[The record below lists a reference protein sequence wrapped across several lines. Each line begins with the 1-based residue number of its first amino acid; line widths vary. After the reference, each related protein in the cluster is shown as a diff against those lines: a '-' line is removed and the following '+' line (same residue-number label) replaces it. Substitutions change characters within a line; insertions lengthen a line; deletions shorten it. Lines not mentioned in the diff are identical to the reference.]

1 MPTVTLETLQDA
13 RTRFERWRPQDGPPF
28 AGLLAEFSSLTDINQ
43 SEIAAAFGIARSTV
57 SRWVHG
63 AVIPHPHMQREVV
76 DWMAS
81 MLAERL
87 DQGPSAEPVLL
98 RQEEFAQLALCL
110 DRVIETLT
118 LADADTLECERRMTA
133 VLLKLR
139 AELDGLAS
147 VRDLVARIHTLS
159 AALPTG
165 ARVVIG
171 QLDVAQHRVK
181 GL

>member
-1 MPTVTLETLQDA
+1 MPAVTVETLQEA

-28 AGLLAEFSSLTDINQ
+28 AGLLAEFSRLTDINQ

-57 SRWVHG
+57 SRWLHG
-63 AVIPHPHMQREVV
+63 AVSPHPHMQREVV

-81 MLAERL
+81 MMAERL
-87 DQGPSAEPVLL
+87 DQGQPAEPVLL
-98 RQEEFAQLALCL
+98 RGEEFAQLALCL
-110 DRVIETLT
+110 DRVIETVALAGTDTPEGGRRTAEVILT
-118 LADADTLECERRMTA
+118 
-133 VLLKLR
+133 LR

-147 VRDLVARIHTLS
+147 VRDLVARIHALS